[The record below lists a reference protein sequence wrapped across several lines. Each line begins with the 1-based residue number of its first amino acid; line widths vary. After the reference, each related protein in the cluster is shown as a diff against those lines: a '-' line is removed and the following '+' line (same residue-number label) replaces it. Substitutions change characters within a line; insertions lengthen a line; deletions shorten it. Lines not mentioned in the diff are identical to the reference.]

1 MQMHAGHAEVCVLS
15 SVRIYAVQ
23 GLLKEIREKNHGSE
37 QQIKQYNERLGMLET
52 PILPL
57 I

>member
-1 MQMHAGHAEVCVLS
+1 MHAVHAEVCVLS
-15 SVRIYAVQ
+15 SVCIYAIQ
-23 GLLKEIREKNHGSE
+23 GLSKEIREKTYCSE